1 MRPVVIGRYGCS
13 MTSPTLH
20 AGPEALGIELSA
32 DAWVEDGWLVREVT
46 APAGLD
52 GPPGVLQGGF
62 SAGVTMAIARHAD
75 RFGAPVT
82 SIDAR
87 LHAPTPLG
95 RTLQARV
102 RPSEH
107 AARYLVETRDEDRL
121 LVSAEVEL
129 AGHEP
134 AARAYDLL
142 ELATVPLPEAEP
154 QHLFPGCWVCGP
166 EPDHPHGQRI
176 HPRYHRTGEI
186 SQPWVADDE
195 LGDDRGVVD
204 PLVVSAVLDCPS
216 VFACMHEVEA
226 LDMAGPLLAGY
237 HLSFYRDAPVM
248 EPLRTVARFDR
259 ADGRKLFA
267 RSALVDEDG
276 VTYAVAA
283 ALQVAV
289 PNDR

>member
-1 MRPVVIGRYGCS
+1 MS
-13 MTSPTLH
+13 SPILY
-20 AGPEALGIELSA
+20 AGPDVLGIELSA
-32 DAWVEDGWLVREVT
+32 DARIEDGWMVRELI
-46 APAGLD
+46 APPGLD

-62 SAGVTMAIARHAD
+62 SAGITMAIARAVD
-75 RFGAPVT
+75 PFGAPVT
-82 SIDAR
+82 SLEAR

-102 RPSEH
+102 RPSEDA
-107 AARYLVETRDEDRL
+107 AARYLVETRDGDRL

-134 AARAYDLL
+134 AARAFDLL
-142 ELATVPLPEAEP
+142 ELATVPLPEAKP
-154 QHLFPGCWVCGP
+154 QHIFPACWVCGP
-166 EPDHPHGQRI
+166 EPNHPHGQRV
-176 HPRYHRTGEI
+176 HPRIHREGEV
-186 SQPWVADDE
+186 SQPWVADDVF
-195 LGDDRGVVD
+195 GNDRSMTD
-204 PLVVSAVLDCPS
+204 PLVVAAVLDCPTVWAS
-216 VFACMHEVEA
+216 MHEVEA
-226 LDMAGPLLAGY
+226 LEMAGPLLAGY

-259 ADGRKLFA
+259 ADGRKLHA

-289 PNDR
+289 PHQA